1 MRQFIDAAGLLSYCR
16 SKFSTSAL
24 GFTRKNRR
32 PNRLYYG
39 LPKAHFD
46 LSLQVYLSTFEI
58 FKSVSE
64 H

>member
-46 LSLQVYLSTFEI
+46 LSL
-58 FKSVSE
+58 
-64 H
+64 